1 MKPKCISVRFNLSNS
16 ADRKAWECLQKCD
29 TSRNRTVIAAI
40 NAYFEPDHSSVTE
53 VIRQTIQECLQN
65 ISVAASPS
73 QESFSSVSE
82 EENALLDSIDDF
94 LGG

>member
-1 MKPKCISVRFNLSNS
+1 MKPKCISVRFNLSND
-16 ADRKAWECLQKCD
+16 ADRKAWEYLQKCD

-40 NAYFEPDHSSVTE
+40 NAYFEPDYSSVTE

-65 ISVAASPS
+65 ISVTSDS
-73 QESFSSVSE
+73 TQESVSTVSE
-82 EENALLDSIDDF
+82 EENALLDSLDDF